1 MKVIVFQ
8 DEAYNS
14 LIKDIEKMVK
24 RAIQVS
30 EPSTK
35 QKEWISENEA
45 KELLGFRSKSKMQ
58 QMRDDR
64 LIVFSQH
71 GRTIRY
77 SRKSIMAFINGNIPT
92 Y

>member
-14 LIKDIEKMVK
+14 LIKDFERIVK
-24 RAIQVS
+24 KAVQSNDRK
-30 EPSTK
+30 END
-35 QKEWISENEA
+35 KEWLNENEA

-58 QMRDDR
+58 QLRDDR
-64 LIVFSQH
+64 LIVFSKH

-77 SRKSIMAFINGNIPT
+77 SRKSIVEFLNGNIPSL
-92 Y
+92 